1 MKKTLLAVSSL
12 ITLAV
17 LISSSAIAQDKIY
30 TADEAYKAML
40 TLEGKWTGE
49 ALLVPVGSSKAD
61 GSKSST
67 SVTYRNIAAGSSIM
81 ATYLEGSPAEMVS
94 LYHQDGKDTLIHTHY
109 CAAGNQPSMTFA
121 ASMEK
126 GGIDFRFTE
135 GTNMDVTKDGHA
147 HHSFLKIIDEDHFES
162 RSERW
167 RDGKLASVRYTTMTR
182 QK

>member
-1 MKKTLLAVSSL
+1 MKITILTASSL
-12 ITLAV
+12 AMLAV
-17 LISSSAIAQDKIY
+17 LLTSSAFAQDKVY
-30 TADEAYKAML
+30 TADEAFKAML

-49 ALLVPVGSSKAD
+49 AIIVPVGSTKAE
-61 GSKSST
+61 ST
-67 SVTYRNIAAGSSIM
+67 ASTTTVTYRNIAAGSSIM
-81 ATYLEGSPAEMVS
+81 AIYLQGSPAEMVS
-94 LYHQDGKDTLIHTHY
+94 MYHQDGKDTLIHTHY

-126 GGIDFRFTE
+126 GAIDFQFTE

-147 HHSFLKIIDEDHFES
+147 HNSYLRIIDKDHFES